1 MNHTALQT
9 IRDALVH
16 GRTVLNMRNLQLDV
30 GPIHSA
36 IALIDVELAKTQYVD
51 SEPAFPNG
59 TDVTQ
64 GQYAPSSGM
73 SLRDYFAAN
82 AMQGDWA
89 AQDDSNGV
97 GIFVASTM
105 KHSDLVMSANF
116 YYRMADAMLEARK

>member
-1 MNHTALQT
+1 MTDLQDKLQT

-36 IALIDVELAKTQYVD
+36 ITLIDVELAKNQYVD
-51 SEPAFPNG
+51 AAPAFPNG

-73 SLRDYFAAN
+73 SLRDYFAAK
-82 AMQGDWA
+82 AMQGLMDHTT
-89 AQDDSNGV
+89 SNRK
-97 GIFVASTM
+97 VA
-105 KHSDLVMSANF
+105 KDAYKL
-116 YYRMADAMLEARK
+116 ADEMMEERK